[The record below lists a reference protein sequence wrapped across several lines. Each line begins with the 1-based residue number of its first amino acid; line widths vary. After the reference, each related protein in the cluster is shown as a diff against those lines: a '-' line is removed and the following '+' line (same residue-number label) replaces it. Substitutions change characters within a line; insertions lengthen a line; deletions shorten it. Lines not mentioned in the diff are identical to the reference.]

1 MSESGNETGRL
12 GGKAALVT
20 GASSG
25 LGRATAIA
33 LARAGADVALV
44 ARSKQELDSAK
55 EEISEIGRRALT
67 LPVDLA
73 SEDETTEAIWRTVE
87 ALGRIDVLVNAAGT
101 DVPGTV
107 EELDVEGW
115 DRTLAVNLRAPF
127 LLSKAVFP
135 HMREAGG
142 GIIVNISS
150 VAGKKGWANASAYCA
165 SKFGLT
171 GFTEAL
177 ADEGKEHG
185 IRAIVLYP
193 GAMATNWGA
202 FSPEERQEGGP
213 TEASPTRVLPPERV
227 ADLIAWLAASPP
239 EFVLT
244 EGIILPGPVPHEH
257 DHGHFPGGDVV
268 PPGAA
273 VGLVG
278 LIVGPEPRRQ
288 VDIAARR
295 VLHERGDEDV
305 GTEEV
310 LVLDEPGRRVLRVL
324 EEQRTQHGVAVLG
337 GEPGRRCKA

>member
-1 MSESGNETGRL
+1 MSGPQNGEQAL
-12 GGKAALVT
+12 QGKAALVT

-25 LGRATAIA
+25 LGRATAIT

-44 ARSKQELDSAK
+44 ARSAEELESAR
-55 EEISEIGRRALT
+55 EEASRSGGRALS

-73 SEDETTEAIWRTVE
+73 REDEATRAVGRTVE
-87 ALGRIDVLVNAAGT
+87 AFGRIDVLVNAAGT

-115 DRTLAVNLRAPF
+115 DRTLSVNLRAPF
-127 LLSKAVFP
+127 LLSKAAFP

-142 GIIVNISS
+142 GTIVNVSS

-177 ADEGKEHG
+177 ADEGREHG

-202 FSPEERQEGGP
+202 FSPEERMQSEP
-213 TEASPTRVLPPERV
+213 DEAPPGRVLQPERV
-227 ADLIAWLAASPP
+227 ADFIAWFVASPP

-244 EGIILPGPVPHEH
+244 EGIIVPIEEGLP
-257 DHGHFPGGDVV
+257 
-268 PPGAA
+268 
-273 VGLVG
+273 
-278 LIVGPEPRRQ
+278 
-288 VDIAARR
+288 
-295 VLHERGDEDV
+295 
-305 GTEEV
+305 
-310 LVLDEPGRRVLRVL
+310 
-324 EEQRTQHGVAVLG
+324 
-337 GEPGRRCKA
+337 

>member
-1 MSESGNETGRL
+1 MSASIRRRHRVSEPGSETGRL
-12 GGKAALVT
+12 EGKVALVT

-33 LARAGADVALV
+33 FARAGADVALV
-44 ARSKQELDSAK
+44 ARSQRELESAE
-55 EEISEIGRRALT
+55 EEISKIGRRALT
-67 LPVDLA
+67 LSVDLA
-73 SEDETTEAIWRTVE
+73 SEDETTAAVGRTVE

-101 DVPGTV
+101 DSPGTV
-107 EELDVEGW
+107 EKLDVEGW

-127 LLSKAVFP
+127 LLSKAAFP
-135 HMREAGG
+135 RMREAGG
-142 GIIVNISS
+142 GTIVNVSS

-202 FSPEERQEGGP
+202 FSPEERQEGE
-213 TEASPTRVLPPERV
+213 TNEAPPTRVLPPERV

-244 EGIILPGPVPHEH
+244 EGIVLPIEE
-257 DHGHFPGGDVV
+257 
-268 PPGAA
+268 
-273 VGLVG
+273 GL
-278 LIVGPEPRRQ
+278 P
-288 VDIAARR
+288 
-295 VLHERGDEDV
+295 
-305 GTEEV
+305 
-310 LVLDEPGRRVLRVL
+310 
-324 EEQRTQHGVAVLG
+324 
-337 GEPGRRCKA
+337 

>member
-1 MSESGNETGRL
+1 MSEAASEIRTLEGRV
-12 GGKAALVT
+12 ALVT

-25 LGRATAIA
+25 LGRVTAIA

-44 ARSKQELDSAK
+44 ARSQGELDSAK
-55 EEISEIGRRALT
+55 EEVSRLGRQALI

-73 SEDETTEAIWRTVE
+73 SETETAEAVVRTVE

-101 DVPGTV
+101 DVPGTI
-107 EELDVEGW
+107 EELDIEGW

-127 LLSKAVFP
+127 LLSKAAFP

-177 ADEGKEHG
+177 ADEGKEHS

-202 FSPEERQEGGP
+202 FSPEERQEGQP
-213 TEASPTRVLPPERV
+213 TRSSPTRALPPERV
-227 ADLIAWLAASPP
+227 ADLIAWVAASPP

-244 EGIILPGPVPHEH
+244 EGVVLTIEEGLP
-257 DHGHFPGGDVV
+257 
-268 PPGAA
+268 
-273 VGLVG
+273 
-278 LIVGPEPRRQ
+278 
-288 VDIAARR
+288 
-295 VLHERGDEDV
+295 
-305 GTEEV
+305 
-310 LVLDEPGRRVLRVL
+310 
-324 EEQRTQHGVAVLG
+324 
-337 GEPGRRCKA
+337 

>member
-1 MSESGNETGRL
+1 MSEVANDIRTLEGRI
-12 GGKAALVT
+12 ALVT

-33 LARAGADVALV
+33 LARAGADVAIV
-44 ARSKQELDSAK
+44 ARSEEELDSVRG
-55 EEISEIGRRALT
+55 EITRIGRRALA

-73 SEDETTEAIWRTVE
+73 SVHDTTEAVRQSVE
-87 ALGRIDVLVNAAGT
+87 ELGRVDVLVNAAGT
-101 DVPGTV
+101 DTPGTV
-107 EELDVEGW
+107 EALDIEGW

-127 LLSKAVFP
+127 LLSKAAFP

-142 GIIVNISS
+142 GTIINISS

-202 FSPEERQEGGP
+202 FSPEERQGSELNEGP
-213 TEASPTRVLPPERV
+213 PTRVLQPERV
-227 ADLIAWLAASPP
+227 ADLIVWLAASPP

-244 EGIILPGPVPHEH
+244 EGIVLPIE
-257 DHGHFPGGDVV
+257 
-268 PPGAA
+268 
-273 VGLVG
+273 
-278 LIVGPEPRRQ
+278 
-288 VDIAARR
+288 
-295 VLHERGDEDV
+295 ER
-305 GTEEV
+305 
-310 LVLDEPGRRVLRVL
+310 LP
-324 EEQRTQHGVAVLG
+324 
-337 GEPGRRCKA
+337 

>member
-1 MSESGNETGRL
+1 MSEAGTEDRAL
-12 GGKAALVT
+12 EGKAALVT

-44 ARSKQELDSAK
+44 ARSAEELDGAK
-55 EEISEIGRRALT
+55 EEVSKAGRRAMS
-67 LPVDLA
+67 LPTDLA
-73 SEDETTEAIWRTVE
+73 KEEETSATVE
-87 ALGRIDVLVNAAGT
+87 RAIEELGRIDVPVNAAGT

-171 GFTEAL
+171 GFTQAL

-193 GAMATNWGA
+193 GAMDTNWGA
-202 FSPEERQEGGP
+202 FSPEERHEGESD
-213 TEASPTRVLPPERV
+213 EAPPTRVLPPERV
-227 ADLIAWLAASPP
+227 ADLIAWLAASPQ

-244 EGIILPGPVPHEH
+244 EGIVLPIEE
-257 DHGHFPGGDVV
+257 
-268 PPGAA
+268 
-273 VGLVG
+273 GL
-278 LIVGPEPRRQ
+278 P
-288 VDIAARR
+288 
-295 VLHERGDEDV
+295 
-305 GTEEV
+305 
-310 LVLDEPGRRVLRVL
+310 
-324 EEQRTQHGVAVLG
+324 
-337 GEPGRRCKA
+337 

>member
-1 MSESGNETGRL
+1 MSEPGYETGSL
-12 GGKAALVT
+12 EGKVALVT

-44 ARSKQELDSAK
+44 ARSQEELDSAK
-55 EEISEIGRRALT
+55 EEVSKVVRRALT
-67 LPVDLA
+67 LAVDLA
-73 SEDETTEAIWRTVE
+73 SDADTAGVVERTVE
-87 ALGRIDVLVNAAGT
+87 ALSRIDMLVNAAAT
-101 DVPGTV
+101 DAPGTV

-127 LLSKAVFP
+127 LLSKAAFP

-142 GIIVNISS
+142 GMIVNISS

-193 GAMATNWGA
+193 GAMAASWGA
-202 FSPEERQEGGP
+202 FSPEERQEEGQP
-213 TEASPTRVLPPERV
+213 PKASPTRVLPPERV
-227 ADLIAWLAASPP
+227 ADLIVWLAASPP

-244 EGIILPGPVPHEH
+244 EGIIVPIEEGLP
-257 DHGHFPGGDVV
+257 
-268 PPGAA
+268 
-273 VGLVG
+273 
-278 LIVGPEPRRQ
+278 
-288 VDIAARR
+288 
-295 VLHERGDEDV
+295 
-305 GTEEV
+305 
-310 LVLDEPGRRVLRVL
+310 
-324 EEQRTQHGVAVLG
+324 
-337 GEPGRRCKA
+337 